1 MGGFAMPCRSS
12 AHVLAWPIFFLAL
25 VSFLGCAPRGGPPR
39 VSDKVVTD
47 LDKLPDSD
55 FESPEKRD
63 LDEQENESD
72 QEDIDSDVGAV
83 PENTQLKDGD
93 PLEYIPNQSIELG
106 EGQIRAATWNLH
118 LLTRRT
124 AKRKVT
130 GQVGG
135 LMQDRIATLLKIV
148 KDSQI
153 AIIALQEVYIITKYK
168 KTQLVATPAPTP
180 TATPAP
186 FKIKTVASGK
196 QTEKDHPLFSGDF
209 GDYQVVRG
217 KPTKTIKPGWTTPD
231 GRFRINLEMREYLP
245 IMFNK
250 KLLNCGGS
258 QTEEIANERGLH
270 RVNCNVLTGG
280 NNAFDFTFASTHFS
294 SKGTDIDQE
303 IDGLIA
309 FLPNGAK
316 SGGIDPDF
324 LIGGD
329 FNSTPQGYKKQK
341 WKLLADKHNLVVN
354 DDTRVQGGFSKYH
367 LKFLPGPPPMVG
379 FFLVKDVDKRI
390 LDDILIFLATY
401 NEDYIKGSKRV
412 LPVFGRFF
420 TPNQAGLA
428 GFLIMSDH
436 LPVIAD
442 FYTNRDTL

>member
-1 MGGFAMPCRSS
+1 MTPRPFGHA
-12 AHVLAWPIFFLAL
+12 LAWPLLFFAL
-25 VSFLGCAPRGGPPR
+25 VSAFGCAPRGGAPR
-39 VSDKVVTD
+39 APDGKVLTD

-63 LDEQENESD
+63 VEEQENESD

-83 PENTQLKDGD
+83 PENPQLKDGD
-93 PLEYIPNQSIELG
+93 PLEYLPNQSISLE
-106 EGQIRAATWNLH
+106 EGKIRAATWNLH

-124 AKRKVT
+124 AKRNVT

-135 LMQDRIATLLKIV
+135 LVQDRIATLLKIV

-153 AIIALQEVYIITKYK
+153 TIIALQEVYLITKYK
-168 KTQLVATPAPTP
+168 KTQLAATPAPTP
-180 TATPAP
+180 TATPPP

-196 QTEKDHPLFSGDF
+196 QTENDHPLFSGNF
-209 GDYQVVRG
+209 GDYKVVRG
-217 KPTKTIKPGWTTPD
+217 KPTKTIKPSWTTPD
-231 GRFRINLEMREYLP
+231 GRFRISLEMREYLP
-245 IMFNK
+245 IMYNS
-250 KLLNCGGS
+250 KLLDCGGS
-258 QTEEIANERGLH
+258 QTDEIANARGLH
-270 RVNCNVLTGG
+270 RVNCKVLIGG

-294 SKGTDIDQE
+294 SKGTDIDGE
-303 IDGLIA
+303 VDGLIA
-309 FLPNGAK
+309 FLPNGPK

-341 WKLLADKHNLVVN
+341 WKLLSDNHGLVVN
-354 DDTRVQGGFSKYH
+354 GDTKVQGGFSKYH
-367 LKFLPGPPPMVG
+367 LKVLPGPPPTVG
-379 FFLVKDVDKRI
+379 FFLVKDLDKRI

-401 NEDYIKGSKRV
+401 NEDYVKGSKRV
-412 LPVFGRFF
+412 LPIFGRFF

-442 FYTNRDTL
+442 FYADRDTQ